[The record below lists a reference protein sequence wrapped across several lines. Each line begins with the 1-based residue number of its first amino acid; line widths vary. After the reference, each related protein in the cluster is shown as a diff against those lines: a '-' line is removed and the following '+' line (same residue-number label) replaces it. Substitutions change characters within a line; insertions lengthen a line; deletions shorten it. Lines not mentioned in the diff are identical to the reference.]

1 MQCWLIYTDVG
12 GVVTTVFTDCF
23 TSHISHHADVQAD
36 ALAAELAR
44 IHRHRC
50 GGMTD
55 PDALFTAKGLS
66 TRPKPAAWAF

>member
-1 MQCWLIYTDVG
+1 MALAAHAG
-12 GVVTTVFTDCF
+12 
-23 TSHISHHADVQAD
+23 TSCTLHAVMQAD

-55 PDALFTAKGLS
+55 PDTLFKSKGLS
-66 TRPKPAAWAF
+66 TRQKPAAWGHRT

>member
-1 MQCWLIYTDVG
+1 MLQELTLAE
-12 GVVTTVFTDCF
+12 
-23 TSHISHHADVQAD
+23 HAGILRILYAVMQAD

-55 PDALFTAKGLS
+55 PDTLFKSKGLS
-66 TRPKPAAWAF
+66 TRQRPATWRHRS